1 MKLYREEGVNPLGG
15 CLPLL
20 LQMPFFFAF
29 YHALINLGSGEM
41 AHPAFQESFLWVENL
56 SQPDVLGPELT
67 GLGFPVPFLLP
78 LLAGGTQW
86 VQQRMMT
93 TPSGDPQQR
102 LQQQMMMFM
111 PLMIIVIGVNFGA
124 GLALYWVV
132 QNVFGIVQQY
142 FITGWGALL
151 PNKSGA
157 DTGSGPGTGTSTA
170 GAVSR
175 NAGADGPAAPTEAR
189 SLLDWDW
196 RAGLR
201 RLLGT
206 AEPEVAENR
215 DGPSERSQERRR
227 SSRRRGGRAGAWK
240 ALMKRLARCVKRC
253 SERCRSWAKRENEV
267 DVTVVSRGSP
277 PQLLAFGAEPAQV
290 RVAVK
295 AVTMETPEPA
305 PEAEQPAVPP
315 AGDSEVD
322 AADAADADL
331 QGTRDAEFAQ
341 MMLAELLN
349 RMGLVLDIQVRSI
362 DPVTLNAVGPGVAE
376 LIGRRGTTLHAL
388 QFVLSLMVN
397 NQLERRIRLVVD
409 ADGYRQRREGLLE
422 SMAERLAQRVR
433 VTRQQMVLEP
443 MPPNERRIVHLV
455 LVDDPDVTTESEGTG
470 DNRRVVI
477 KPR

>member
-1 MKLYREEGVNPLGG
+1 MESVDETARTVREAVQRALQKLG
-15 CLPLL
+15 
-20 LQMPFFFAF
+20 
-29 YHALINLGSGEM
+29 
-41 AHPAFQESFLWVENL
+41 
-56 SQPDVLGPELT
+56 
-67 GLGFPVPFLLP
+67 
-78 LLAGGTQW
+78 
-86 VQQRMMT
+86 
-93 TPSGDPQQR
+93 
-102 LQQQMMMFM
+102 
-111 PLMIIVIGVNFGA
+111 
-124 GLALYWVV
+124 
-132 QNVFGIVQQY
+132 
-142 FITGWGALL
+142 
-151 PNKSGA
+151 
-157 DTGSGPGTGTSTA
+157 
-170 GAVSR
+170 
-175 NAGADGPAAPTEAR
+175 
-189 SLLDWDW
+189 
-196 RAGLR
+196 
-201 RLLGT
+201 
-206 AEPEVAENR
+206 
-215 DGPSERSQERRR
+215 
-227 SSRRRGGRAGAWK
+227 K
-240 ALMKRLARCVKRC
+240 A
-253 SERCRSWAKRENEV
+253 ENEV

-322 AADAADADL
+322 AAAAADADL

-376 LIGRRGTTLHAL
+376 LIGRRGTTLRAL

>member
-1 MKLYREEGVNPLGG
+1 MESVDETARTVREAVQRALQKLG
-15 CLPLL
+15 
-20 LQMPFFFAF
+20 
-29 YHALINLGSGEM
+29 
-41 AHPAFQESFLWVENL
+41 
-56 SQPDVLGPELT
+56 
-67 GLGFPVPFLLP
+67 
-78 LLAGGTQW
+78 
-86 VQQRMMT
+86 
-93 TPSGDPQQR
+93 
-102 LQQQMMMFM
+102 
-111 PLMIIVIGVNFGA
+111 
-124 GLALYWVV
+124 
-132 QNVFGIVQQY
+132 
-142 FITGWGALL
+142 
-151 PNKSGA
+151 
-157 DTGSGPGTGTSTA
+157 
-170 GAVSR
+170 
-175 NAGADGPAAPTEAR
+175 
-189 SLLDWDW
+189 
-196 RAGLR
+196 
-201 RLLGT
+201 
-206 AEPEVAENR
+206 
-215 DGPSERSQERRR
+215 
-227 SSRRRGGRAGAWK
+227 K
-240 ALMKRLARCVKRC
+240 A
-253 SERCRSWAKRENEV
+253 ENEV

-376 LIGRRGTTLHAL
+376 LIGRRGTTLRAL